1 MTNYEVLKELYEI
14 LGEPQE
20 MSDSEINALLAVAD
34 LIGHG
39 KERPSSDL
47 KLYGPYGA
55 TTTEAITLANHEMK
69 IVQLDQIL
77 DNNGNEVILPENY
90 EGKTAKI
97 LLLGFTAAM
106 SYQKAFSVCGAYG
119 PVIQAGFT
127 DMPRLIVRNDS
138 GNSLTIPNAILYVEF
153 WSSVELP
160 KFVEP
165 A

>member
-1 MTNYEVLKELYEI
+1 
-14 LGEPQE
+14 
-20 MSDSEINALLAVAD
+20 
-34 LIGHG
+34 
-39 KERPSSDL
+39 
-47 KLYGPYGA
+47 
-55 TTTEAITLANHEMK
+55 
-69 IVQLDQIL
+69 
-77 DNNGNEVILPENY
+77 
-90 EGKTAKI
+90 
-97 LLLGFTAAM
+97 M